1 MIKNDF
7 QATWQE
13 TEVVSHDPTYRTN
26 YGKIHYLQVLR
37 RDHPL
42 VMRPGNVYRL
52 AVEFD
57 PDLTMVES

>member
-1 MIKNDF
+1 
-7 QATWQE
+7 
-13 TEVVSHDPTYRTN
+13 
-26 YGKIHYLQVLR
+26 LLR

-57 PDLTMVES
+57 PDITLVDA